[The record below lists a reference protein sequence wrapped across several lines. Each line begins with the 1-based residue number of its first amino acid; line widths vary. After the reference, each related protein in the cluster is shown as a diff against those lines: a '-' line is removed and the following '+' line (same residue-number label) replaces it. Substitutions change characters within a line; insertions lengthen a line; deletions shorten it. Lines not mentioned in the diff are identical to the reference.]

1 MMYEKCIKCGQL
13 ECSGAFT
20 KDGFI
25 CAECE
30 LDEEQPNP
38 TQGRPH

>member
-1 MMYEKCIKCGQL
+1 MPVKRLGGIEMLYEKCVKCGQL

-20 KDGFI
+20 DDGFI

-30 LDEEQPNP
+30 LDDN
-38 TQGRPH
+38 